1 MLMRQNSIVQSIFGI
16 WKSWF
21 YPTRRH
27 PLEGQS
33 SKSLSLFER
42 IRDNGID
49 FSLMPEKFA

>member
-1 MLMRQNSIVQSIFGI
+1 MRQNSIVQSIFGI